1 MPGIADKQIVHDIGT
16 TYYAQLIQGGVKY
29 MNMNLV
35 LCIQKSLFVTIHMP
49 RSEQST

>member
-1 MPGIADKQIVHDIGT
+1 MPGIADKKIVHDIGT
-16 TYYAQLIQGGVKY
+16 TYYKQLIQGGVKIY
-29 MNMNLV
+29 EYELV